1 MKTGFLLTLLP
12 LLLVLLVAQVSHAGE
27 GAGETESL
35 DFQRIDPATLNRHPF
50 YSQVTV
56 VQGAAKHVYVAGQTD
71 RAVDYKF
78 GDNACRHDDWRGQY
92 IGVHEN
98 VEKALAAAGATWDDV
113 VFIRRFVTDMQGFRS
128 VMGDKDNPPP
138 ALWKTRRPP
147 PSTLIQV
154 VALSEP
160 CQLLEVDVFAV
171 VPAQPVAGLAAE

>member
-1 MKTGFLLTLLP
+1 MQYGFLP
-12 LLLVLLVAQVSHAGE
+12 ALLVLLLVAQVA
-27 GAGETESL
+27 GAGENEAL
-35 DFQRIDPATLNRHPF
+35 EFRRIDPPTLNRHPF

-56 VQGAAKHVYVAGQTD
+56 VQGDAKHIYVAGQTD

-98 VEKALAAAGATWDDV
+98 VGKALAAAGATWDDV
-113 VFIRRFVTDMQGFRS
+113 VFIRRFVTDMKGFRS
-128 VMGDKDNPPP
+128 VMGDKENPPP
-138 ALWKTRRPP
+138 KLWKNRRPP

-171 VPAQPVAGLAAE
+171 VAEDPASE

>member
-1 MKTGFLLTLLP
+1 MKTGFLLALLP
-12 LLLVLLVAQVSHAGE
+12 LFALAHVAGAVEGGE
-27 GAGETESL
+27 L
-35 DFQRIDPATLNRHPF
+35 DFQRIDPESLNKHPF

-113 VFIRRFVTDMQGFRS
+113 VFIRRFVTDMKGFRA
-128 VMGDKDNPPP
+128 VMGDRENPPP
-138 ALWKTRRPP
+138 ALWKSRRPP

-154 VALSEP
+154 GSLSEP

-171 VPAQPVAGLAAE
+171 IPAELPEK

>member
-1 MKTGFLLTLLP
+1 MISPAKKTLFLLA
-12 LLLVLLVAQVSHAGE
+12 LLLAAPAV
-27 GAGETESL
+27 GAGEKETL
-35 DFQRIDPATLNRHPF
+35 DFQRIDPAALNRHPF

-56 VQGAAKHVYVAGQTD
+56 VQGDAKHIYVAGQTD

-98 VEKALAAAGATWDDV
+98 VAAALAAAGATWDDV

-128 VMGDKDNPPP
+128 VMGDRENPPP
-138 ALWKTRRPP
+138 ALWHSRRPP

-171 VPAQPVAGLAAE
+171 VAADPGAE

>member
-1 MKTGFLLTLLP
+1 MKTGFLLALLP
-12 LLLVLLVAQVSHAGE
+12 LLAVPQAAVA
-27 GAGETESL
+27 GAEEGETL
-35 DFQRIDPATLNRHPF
+35 DFQRIDPETLNRHPF

-56 VQGAAKHVYVAGQTD
+56 VQGDAKHIYVAGQTD

-98 VEKALAAAGATWDDV
+98 VGMALAAAGATWDDV

-138 ALWKTRRPP
+138 NLWKSRRPP

-160 CQLLEVDVFAV
+160 CQLLEIDVFAV
-171 VPAQPVAGLAAE
+171 VSAGPAAE